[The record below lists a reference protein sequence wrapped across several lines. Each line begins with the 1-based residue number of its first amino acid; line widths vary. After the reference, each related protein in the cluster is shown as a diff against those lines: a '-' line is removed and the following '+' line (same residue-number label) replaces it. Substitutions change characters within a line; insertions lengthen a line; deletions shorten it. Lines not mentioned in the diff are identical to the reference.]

1 MAGDLGEAREILR
14 RVFGHAEF
22 RGLQA
27 GVVAEALA
35 GRNAL
40 AVLPTG
46 GGKSV
51 CFQIPALM
59 RPGLALVVSPLIALM
74 SDQVE
79 ALKQA
84 GVAAARMDSNLDL
97 NERDA
102 TWRRVEAGELKLL
115 YVAPEGLMSEPVMR
129 RVRGLDLSLIAI
141 DEAHCVS
148 QWGHDFRPDYRALGR
163 LAELFPGVPRLA
175 LTATADARTRADI
188 RAELRLEDAQE
199 FVASFARPELALF
212 AEHKQRAGRRV
223 AELVKARPGRSGIV
237 YAGSREGT
245 ENLAEE
251 LAAQGIAAK
260 AYHAGL
266 DRRVRA
272 ERLAWFLAEDGA
284 VMVATIAFG
293 MGIDKPDVRF
303 VIHADPPASIEAYW
317 QEVGRA
323 GRDAE
328 PAEGITLYGAADMNW
343 AMRRIASRDL
353 PDEVRQV
360 QVRKVRQLY
369 AMLEGL
375 SCRAAAVRR
384 YFGEEDVEPCG
395 VCDLCIAPAEGVDAT
410 LAAQKALSAVH
421 RLSGRVG
428 RGRIVDH
435 LLGKTKE
442 VSEFEAA
449 LSTFGI
455 GREFSPAG
463 WRGLIDQ
470 LLFEGLLVEDPNDG
484 RPLIGLGDAA
494 AVRAVYRGE
503 QKVTIRRALEP
514 DRESRAT
521 RRAKTAE
528 TIQPGD
534 TATFEALRAWRREEA
549 KRQAVPPYVI
559 FSDRT
564 LADLARERPATPE
577 ALTRIGGV
585 GQVKLARYGEA
596 VLGVLGGD
604 ASLDGEDRPGIVER
618 ARSLRYEMSPPER
631 LLWSRM
637 QGKGLDGLK
646 FRRQHPFDPYILDFY
661 CHEARL
667 AVEIDGWGHN
677 QGDHGKRDERRDA
690 YLAAHGVR
698 THRVIASEI
707 YKDLEEVL
715 ASIVTVARSNISPA

>member
-1 MAGDLGEAREILR
+1 MAGDLDEAREILR

-27 GVVAEALA
+27 GVIAEALA

-51 CFQIPALM
+51 CYQIPALM

-102 TWRRVEAGELKLL
+102 TWRRVEDGELKLL
-115 YVAPEGLMSEPVMR
+115 YVAPEGLMSEAVMR
-129 RVRGLDLSLIAI
+129 RLRGLPLALIAI

-175 LTATADARTRADI
+175 LTATADARTRVDI
-188 RAELRLEDAQE
+188 RSELRLEDARE

-245 ENLAEE
+245 ETLAEE
-251 LAAQGIAAK
+251 LATQGIAAK

-323 GRDAE
+323 GRDGG
-328 PAEGITLYGAADMNW
+328 PGEGITLYGPADMNW
-343 AMRRIASRDL
+343 ALRRIASRGL

-375 SCRAAAVRR
+375 SCRAAAVRH
-384 YFGEEDVEPCG
+384 YFGEADAEPCG
-395 VCDLCIAPAEGVDAT
+395 VCDICTSPVEGVDAT
-410 LAAQKALSAVH
+410 EAAQKALSAVH
-421 RLSGRVG
+421 RLDGRVG

-442 VSEFEAA
+442 VSEVVA
-449 LSTFGI
+449 SMSPYGV

-463 WRGLIDQ
+463 WRELIDR

-503 QKVTIRRALEP
+503 RKVTMRRALEQLDP
-514 DRESRAT
+514 TT
-521 RRAKTAE
+521 RSGRPRKRRGGVPLAVMEADM
-528 TIQPGD
+528 PLFD
-534 TATFEALRAWRREEA
+534 ALR
-549 KRQAVPPYVI
+549 
-559 FSDRT
+559 
-564 LADLARERPATPE
+564 
-577 ALTRIGGV
+577 
-585 GQVKLARYGEA
+585 
-596 VLGVLGGD
+596 
-604 ASLDGEDRPGIVER
+604 
-618 ARSLRYEMSPPER
+618 
-631 LLWSRM
+631 
-637 QGKGLDGLK
+637 
-646 FRRQHPFDPYILDFY
+646 
-661 CHEARL
+661 
-667 AVEIDGWGHN
+667 
-677 QGDHGKRDERRDA
+677 
-690 YLAAHGVR
+690 
-698 THRVIASEI
+698 
-707 YKDLEEVL
+707 
-715 ASIVTVARSNISPA
+715 